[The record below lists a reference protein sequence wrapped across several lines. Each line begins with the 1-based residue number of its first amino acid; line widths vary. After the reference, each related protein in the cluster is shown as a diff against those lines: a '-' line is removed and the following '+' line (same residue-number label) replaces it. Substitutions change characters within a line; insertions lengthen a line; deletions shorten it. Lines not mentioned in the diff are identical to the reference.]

1 MAKTGIKLK
10 SDESQSIM
18 GLRQL
23 KSAFSLCLE
32 FLIVIDRKDLENL
45 LPPLRINCCK
55 AASQLLR
62 DVGQELSSP
71 SLHQMPQKEHKIKFS
86 SCGLFCL
93 GTKDSDNPAG
103 RIRYGISGFAVK
115 ESS

>member
-1 MAKTGIKLK
+1 MSASGAFSMAKTGIKLK
-10 SDESQSIM
+10 PDESQSIM

-32 FLIVIDRKDLENL
+32 FLTVTDRKDLENL

-62 DVGQELSSP
+62 DVGQELS
-71 SLHQMPQKEHKIKFS
+71 Q
-86 SCGLFCL
+86 
-93 GTKDSDNPAG
+93 PASNATE
-103 RIRYGISGFAVK
+103 RK
-115 ESS
+115 